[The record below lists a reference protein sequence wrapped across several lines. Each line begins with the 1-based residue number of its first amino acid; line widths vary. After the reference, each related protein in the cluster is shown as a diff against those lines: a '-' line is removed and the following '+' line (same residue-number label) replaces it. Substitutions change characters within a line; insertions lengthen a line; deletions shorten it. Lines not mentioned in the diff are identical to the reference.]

1 MEVLLVWTDMLQL
14 AFVILAYLA
23 TAALGAALV
32 RVGWLGRLGGSVFV
46 GLNLA
51 LAFAVIAGI
60 VLAGYGSAA
69 GAWTAYVLSIP
80 FMVFVLLY
88 FLGAVLLGGKADEPT
103 LQKDDLTAGA
113 MRAGVVQEAR

>member
-14 AFVILAYLA
+14 AFAILAYLA

-51 LAFAVIAGI
+51 LAFAVIAGT

-69 GAWTAYVLSIP
+69 GP
-80 FMVFVLLY
+80 
-88 FLGAVLLGGKADEPT
+88 GPPT
-103 LQKDDLTAGA
+103 F
-113 MRAGVVQEAR
+113 